1 MRAFLVVSSAIVLAS
16 AVTAQQ
22 GRGVVK
28 SVTASATAETGKF
41 QFTVTGDNPCGAVYI
56 NLNDGS
62 EGVTYA
68 ITQLPYT
75 VVREFEQVGKHRV
88 TAKGMG
94 NCDGEVTTEVTVTA
108 VRPRPAA
115 PPPPPTSQPA
125 QPAQPATPVVPA
137 IRFAA
142 MDTDGDRVISRAEW
156 RGSARSFSF
165 HDWNRDNR
173 LSEEEVRLGANW
185 TSTGTRGASNTLG
198 DWSEARFR
206 SLDRNG
212 DDRLSRGEWRYD
224 VEDFVRA
231 DRDGNSQI
239 TLNEFLISDVDD
251 DRGDRFDDLDA
262 NRDNRVDRNEWHG
275 SPAAFAW
282 LDRNNDGVL
291 TRPEA
296 VGSAGTGAGGG
307 NVPVTGA
314 GAGGAGSRGRQ
325 NAVTVSASRD
335 WMDTGIVLQAG
346 DVLDITASGQIFYA
360 SGRTAAAPAAGA
372 AGRRATA
379 AAPMPDV
386 EIGALVG
393 RIADGPVFKVGDAL
407 AGYRAPADG
416 RLFLRVNDDVLTD
429 NRGEFRAVIAVT
441 RR

>member
-28 SVTASATAETGKF
+28 TVTASATAETGKF

-68 ITQLPYT
+68 IQQLPYT
-75 VVREFEQVGKHRV
+75 VLREFERVGKHRV

-94 NCDGEVTTEVTVTA
+94 NCDGEVTTEVTVTS
-108 VRPRPAA
+108 VRPRPDA
-115 PPPPPTSQPA
+115 PPPPPPPPPQPA
-125 QPAQPATPVVPA
+125 QPPAPGAPA
-137 IRFAA
+137 IRFAQ
-142 MDTDGDRVISRAEW
+142 MDADGDRVISRAEW
-156 RGSARSFSF
+156 RGSAASFSF

-173 LSEEEVRLGANW
+173 LSDEEVRLGASW
-185 TSTGTRGASNTLG
+185 AGTATRGASATVG

-206 SLDRNG
+206 NFDRNG
-212 DDRLSRGEWRYD
+212 DNRLSRGEWRYD

-231 DRDGNSQI
+231 DRDGNNQV
-239 TLNEFLISDVDD
+239 TLNEFLIGDIDD

-296 VGSAGTGAGGG
+296 VGSAGNAT
-307 NVPVTGA
+307 VPVPGT
-314 GAGGAGSRGRQ
+314 GAGSRGRQ
-325 NAVTVSASRD
+325 NAVMVSATRD
-335 WMDTGIVLQAG
+335 WVDTGIVLQAG

-360 SGRTAAAPAAGA
+360 PGRAAAAQAAGA

-379 AAPMPDV
+379 SAPMPDV

-393 RIADGPVFKVGDAL
+393 RIADGPVFKVGDTL
-407 AGYRAPADG
+407 TGYRAPVAG

-429 NRGEFRAVIAVT
+429 NRGEFRAAIAVS